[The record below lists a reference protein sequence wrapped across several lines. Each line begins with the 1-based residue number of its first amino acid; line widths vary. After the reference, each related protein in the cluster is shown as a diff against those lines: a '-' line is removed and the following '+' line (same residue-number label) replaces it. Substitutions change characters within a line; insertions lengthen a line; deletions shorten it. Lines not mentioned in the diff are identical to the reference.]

1 MSEILENIDKMHT
14 TELGVQR
21 IKRNICRPDEETD
34 VELISFCKSLVSA
47 PDCNIEKR
55 GKNWY
60 CSKDNVE
67 LTVNSYNF
75 CIITAKIK
83 K

>member
-1 MSEILENIDKMHT
+1 MPEILENIEKIHT

-21 IKRNICRPDEETD
+21 IKKNICRPAEETE
-34 VELISFCKSLVSA
+34 VELISFCKLLIEA

-60 CSKDNVE
+60 CRKDNIE

-83 K
+83 E